1 MENYIAVN
9 FKHIDL
15 ENGSKLNNLLYSQ
28 QIEYNINK
36 ELNSYKIDWIVNNEN
51 INLTQIYKNISETF
65 CIITEDDY
73 KSLVGLLYS
82 DNKTLINYNDKFY
95 ILEINY
101 CCTFLSNDNLN
112 NKIKKNF
119 SLKKNL

>member
-1 MENYIAVN
+1 MENYIAVY

-51 INLTQIYKNISETF
+51 INLTQIYENISETF

-82 DNKTLINYNDKFY
+82 DNKTLVNYNDKFY

>member
-1 MENYIAVN
+1 MENYIAVY

-28 QIEYNINK
+28 QIEYNINNK
-36 ELNSYKIDWIVNNEN
+36 HNSYKIDWIINNEN
-51 INLTQIYKNISETF
+51 INLTQIYENISETF

-82 DNKTLINYNDKFY
+82 DNKTLINYNDNFY
-95 ILEINY
+95 ILEINFCY
-101 CCTFLSNDNLN
+101 TFLSNDNLN
-112 NKIKKNF
+112 NKIKKKF
-119 SLKKNL
+119 LLKKNL

>member
-1 MENYIAVN
+1 MENYIAVY

-51 INLTQIYKNISETF
+51 INLTQIYENISETL

>member
-1 MENYIAVN
+1 MENYIAVY

-51 INLTQIYKNISETF
+51 INITQIYENISETF

-82 DNKTLINYNDKFY
+82 DNKTLINYNNKFY